1 MRKNVFLIAALII
14 ALFLNVCINS
24 IPTFNI
30 KTTKKTLITSIPTLF
45 FQGGS
50 SYHAEKHMVEAAKK
64 AVDNISSLSLK
75 YLVAN
80 RAKYHRVV
88 EIKGRNAQHSR
99 LHNNS
104 QVDKILIKFL
114 WDK

>member
-45 FQGGS
+45 
-50 SYHAEKHMVEAAKK
+50 YHAEKHMVEAAKK

>member
-1 MRKNVFLIAALII
+1 
-14 ALFLNVCINS
+14 
-24 IPTFNI
+24 
-30 KTTKKTLITSIPTLF
+30 
-45 FQGGS
+45 
-50 SYHAEKHMVEAAKK
+50 MVEAAKK

-80 RAKYHRVV
+80 RAKYYRVV

-104 QVDKILIKFL
+104 QVDKVLIKFL

>member
-1 MRKNVFLIAALII
+1 M
-14 ALFLNVCINS
+14 
-24 IPTFNI
+24 
-30 KTTKKTLITSIPTLF
+30 LITSTPTLF
-45 FQGGS
+45 FHGDS
-50 SYHAEKHMVEAAKK
+50 SYHAEEHMVEAAKK

-80 RAKYHRVV
+80 RAKYYHGI
-88 EIKGRNAQHSR
+88 EINGRNAQHSR

-104 QVDKILIKFL
+104 QVDKVLIKFL

>member
-1 MRKNVFLIAALII
+1 M
-14 ALFLNVCINS
+14 
-24 IPTFNI
+24 
-30 KTTKKTLITSIPTLF
+30 LITSTPTLF
-45 FQGGS
+45 FHGDS
-50 SYHAEKHMVEAAKK
+50 SYHAEEHMVEAAKK

-80 RAKYHRVV
+80 RAKYYHVV

-104 QVDKILIKFL
+104 QVDKVLIKFL